1 MPEIQT
7 NNLVDH
13 GQLKIQ
19 VTSGQRSVPIPNAT
33 IEISYTGDPDSV
45 LETVSTDENGQT
57 PVVDLPA
64 PPVEYSMSPSENQPY
79 SEYNLK
85 IHSDEYKPVTI
96 SGAQILSGV
105 EGLQPVSMIPEETQ
119 TPTEEHPIVIGPH
132 TLWGN
137 YPPKI
142 AESEIKPVN
151 ESGEIVLSRV
161 VIPEYIIVHDGPVGD
176 KTAQNYYV
184 RYKDYIKNVAA
195 CEIYSTW
202 PRATLEAN
210 ILAIM
215 SFTLNRVY
223 TEWYRNKGHDFT
235 ITSST
240 AYDHKFIPGKTTYN
254 SINTIVDEI
263 FADYL
268 SRPNVRQPILT
279 QYCDGKKVS
288 CPEWMTQW
296 GSKYLGDQG
305 YAPIEI
311 LRYYY
316 GESMY
321 INTAEQIS
329 GIPSSWPGYD
339 LTIGSSGD
347 KVRQIQQQLNRIAK
361 DYPSLP
367 TIAVDGVYGESTANA
382 VRKFQNVFGLPQTG
396 IVDYP
401 TWYKISEIY
410 VGVSRIAELN

>member
-19 VTSGQRSVPIPNAT
+19 VTSRQRAVPIPNAT

-57 PVVDLPA
+57 PAVDLPA

-105 EGLQPVSMIPEETQ
+105 EGLQPVSMIPEETH

-223 TEWYRNKGHDFT
+223 TEWYRNRGFDFT

-240 AYDHKFIPGKTTYN
+240 AYDQKWIEGKTVYE
-254 SINTIVDEI
+254 SISRVVDEI
-263 FADYL
+263 FNAYL
-268 SRPNVRQPILT
+268 SRPDVVQPILT
-279 QYCDGKKVS
+279 QYCDGKRVS
-288 CPEWMTQW
+288 CPNQMSQW
-296 GSKYLGDQG
+296 GSKSLGDEG
-305 YAPIEI
+305 LSAEEI
-311 LRYYY
+311 LQYYY
-316 GESMY
+316 GSDLY
-321 INTAEQIS
+321 ISRAEQIS
-329 GIPSSWPGYD
+329 GVPASWPGSV
-339 LTIGSSGD
+339 LSLGSSGE
-347 KVRQIQQQLNRIAK
+347 KVRQMQEQLNVIAR
-361 DYPSLP
+361 DYPALP
-367 TIAVDGVYGESTANA
+367 VIRVDGIYGEATGNA
-382 VRKFQNVFGLPQTG
+382 GRKFQKIFALPVTG
-396 IVDYP
+396 QVDFA
-401 TWYKISEIY
+401 TWYKISQIY
-410 VGVSRIAELN
+410 VGVSRIAELT